1 MTVKEGKVS
10 RVNKYKLKEHVTA
23 KMLTE
28 IGFIENAFGE
38 NKPVQ
43 ETEEKEFTAIRT
55 NKGVAVS
62 IDHITYDGM
71 KTYINTIDVYR
82 FVGKDND
89 HKEKSKVRNWLPYIK
104 DLIEKGWIV

>member
-28 IGFIENAFGE
+28 IGFIENQFGE

-55 NKGVAVS
+55 NKGVAVA